1 MQTGLV
7 EHVKVG
13 YRLVGKG
20 GNLLVE
26 GKMIFKK
33 DLELLGELREGWW
46 RCLALMVEVTNGCSS
61 SGVMCLR
68 EGRKAR
74 VFTSLPS
81 PGNCWVGPCAH
92 CWR

>member
-1 MQTGLV
+1 MRTGLV

-33 DLELLGELREGWW
+33 DLELLGELREGW
-46 RCLALMVEVTNGCSS
+46 
-61 SGVMCLR
+61 
-68 EGRKAR
+68 
-74 VFTSLPS
+74 
-81 PGNCWVGPCAH
+81 
-92 CWR
+92 